1 MFVQVYLLLSLNV
14 VLAERERV
22 RVGVFQ
28 ADDTVPFGIHRSGP
42 AVDLGVQKLKEFVG
56 KDMDVEII
64 NYLSLQGSE
73 CDPTRQG
80 LFGKIAAEMHHL
92 KNITA
97 IIGPTCSVAMEFIGR
112 MAAEWNIPV
121 FATSGAYEVLDD
133 KTIFKTL
140 TRLVNNYN
148 QLAQFYV
155 EMFSYFNWTDVSV
168 LYEGEGKRLK
178 QTVYNVNTGFAK
190 NIHSNILSAGL
201 KSTLL
206 QFSSETEDGYQ
217 NVLKEGNKTSRV
229 YLVVCDNVALR
240 WLLLTARSLGMTE
253 GDHAF
258 IYFFNFNGYINGNIM
273 KKIGDEDEQAVKK
286 AFESIFLI
294 GLYQSQTK
302 QYQEFSLQLKRRS
315 LEQYNFSYFNEDPVC
330 YGGATIPFQF
340 SNSNTIHWPNGKG
353 PPANK
358 PRCGYTG
365 DALECIDSE
374 DNNSFMV
381 LSIVLSVLI
390 FSVCNIV
397 FLIYRKRTKDAEL
410 LSSWWKIPW
419 EEISWISQCY
429 SRYSNLC
436 LSEAKL
442 KSLSDIS
449 STSMIMNKKVAI
461 YKSSKIVLHK
471 FNKKQPPSSK
481 SFYVELVQMKNINC
495 HNLTKFLG
503 LTEHDSGLYSVTEF
517 CSRGDL
523 RDILSNEAF
532 VLNREFSISLIR
544 DIIQAMEYLHSSNIR
559 FHGSL
564 HSRSC
569 VIDSRFVLKVTNFGL
584 QSLKDFNI
592 DFHSEKCLWVAPELL
607 RKSKT
612 SSDCI
617 EMQCADIYSFGIII
631 YEVVSRKEPY
641 ENEKEFLTLEEI
653 VMNLK
658 TIGDEQFRPQLD
670 TTEID
675 KNVIDLMRNCWD
687 EDPTCRPSFQFMRK
701 QSRKLHWDKSG
712 DRLLDMLLSRMEE
725 YANNLEDLVEE
736 RTQSLIIEKRK
747 SDELLYQI
755 LPRSVADKLKTGC
768 MVEPEA
774 YACVT
779 IYFSDIVGFTSLSS
793 QSTPLQVID
802 FLNDLYICF
811 DKTIENF
818 DVYKVETIGD
828 AYMVVSGLP
837 TRNGDQHV
845 VEIARMSCSILENAK
860 KFKIKHIPDHRLS
873 VRIGIHSGPVCA
885 GVVGQKMPRYCLFGD
900 TVNTASRM
908 ESNGEPMRIHT
919 SDNTRNLLNNHQ
931 DFLLEERGELQIKG
945 KGIMRTYWL
954 YLKADRNS

>member
-97 IIGPTCSVAMEFIGR
+97 IIGPI
-112 MAAEWNIPV
+112 
-121 FATSGAYEVLDD
+121 
-133 KTIFKTL
+133 
-140 TRLVNNYN
+140 
-148 QLAQFYV
+148 
-155 EMFSYFNWTDVSV
+155 
-168 LYEGEGKRLK
+168 
-178 QTVYNVNTGFAK
+178 
-190 NIHSNILSAGL
+190 
-201 KSTLL
+201 
-206 QFSSETEDGYQ
+206 
-217 NVLKEGNKTSRV
+217 

-302 QYQEFSLQLKRRS
+302 QYQEFYLQLKRRS
-315 LEQYNFSYFNEDPVC
+315 LEQYNFSYFNEDLNPPTTAFYEAFAL
-330 YGGATIPFQF
+330 YGEVVNEAFQAGKDF
-340 SNSNTIHWPNGKG
+340 KDGFGLSKRLWNRTFDGINGDLYINGNGDRESNWMLLDFDPYI
-353 PPANK
+353 
-358 PRCGYTG
+358 
-365 DALECIDSE
+365 E
-374 DNNSFMV
+374 DFV
-381 LSIVLSVLI
+381 
-390 FSVCNIV
+390 
-397 FLIYRKRTKDAEL
+397 
-410 LSSWWKIPW
+410 
-419 EEISWISQCY
+419 
-429 SRYSNLC
+429 
-436 LSEAKL
+436 L

-449 STSMIMNKKVAI
+449 STSMIMDKKVAI

-845 VEIARMSCSILENAK
+845 VEIARMSCSILESAK

-919 SDNTRNLLNNHQ
+919 SENTRNLLNNHQ